1 MVKKEISLLKGRES
15 SLIRRHPWIFS
26 GAIAKHSL
34 NKDMED
40 GDIVYVRSNTG
51 AFLCVGQY
59 SDRGSIAIRILSF
72 DEIEINEKFW
82 QNQLANAIQYRKT
95 FQIPCAETNA
105 YRLIHGEG
113 DNLPGL
119 IIDIYDT
126 IAVVQCHSTGMY
138 RQAETIATALHAV
151 LPDLVSIY
159 LRARDTIGDKETA
172 DRFLLGHTESVKILE
187 NGIPF
192 FVDVVKGQKTGFFL
206 DQRENRALVGRF
218 AKGKSVLNCFSYTGG
233 FSMYALQNGAT
244 TVVSVDISPNAIE
257 ASQHNAQL
265 LQGTIGS
272 HEAIAEDVL
281 SYLQKHT
288 DTKYDIVIV
297 DPPAFAKSL
306 SKRHNAV
313 QAYKRLNIAALKT
326 VNNGGLMFTFSCS
339 QVIHTQLFTDT
350 IIAAGIEAGRKVR
363 IMQYLSQG
371 ADHPINLFHPEGH
384 YLKGLLVYV
393 E

>member
-1 MVKKEISLLKGRES
+1 MISLLKGRES

-26 GAIAKHSL
+26 GAIAKHSI
-34 NKDMED
+34 NKDIED
-40 GDIVYVRSNTG
+40 GDVVWVHSSSG
-51 AFLCVGQY
+51 ALLCVGHY
-59 SDRGSIAIRILSF
+59 SDKGSIAVRILSF
-72 DEIEINEKFW
+72 DAADIDSTFW
-82 QNQLANAIQYRKT
+82 KNQLSNAIRYRSS
-95 FQIPCAETNA
+95 FGLPSESTNA

-138 RQAETIATALHAV
+138 RQADTIATALHTV
-151 LPDLVSIY
+151 LPDLESIY
-159 LRARDTIGDKETA
+159 LRARDTLGDKEAA
-172 DRFLLGHTESVKILE
+172 DRFLVGNVQSIKILE

-192 FVDVVKGQKTGFFL
+192 YVDVVKGQKTGFFL
-206 DQRENRALVGRF
+206 DQRDNRALVGTF
-218 AKGKSVLNCFSYTGG
+218 ANGKSVLNCFSYTGG
-233 FSMYALQNGAT
+233 FSMYALQSGAA
-244 TVVSVDISPNAIE
+244 TVTSVDISPNAID
-257 ASQHNAQL
+257 ASMHNATL
-265 LQGTIGS
+265 LETFGGK
-272 HEAIAEDVL
+272 HEAIADDVL

-288 DTKYDIVIV
+288 DSKYDIVIV

-326 VNNGGLMFTFSCS
+326 VKTGGLMFTFSCS

-363 IMQYLSQG
+363 IMRYLNQG